1 MNIQAFRTSGTG
13 TNGIVKIISSGL
25 VVASMLGAS
34 ATSNAYPTQITI
46 ERTSATPNNVGNLP
60 GSSENTSSTARG
72 IMAIR
77 QIANLTWDETAKV
90 FGVTRRT
97 VHLWANGRHPSG
109 DQERKLNRVLGILR
123 SYRNIGPLMLREK
136 LMTSAKPGILFF
148 DLLSNDEF
156 DTFQELFLAENEPRK
171 YSPPSLSPEVT
182 SYSPQP
188 PILLLDALQDRPIS
202 AGKAISKKSIRL
214 NRQSS

>member
-1 MNIQAFRTSGTG
+1 MNIQALRTSGTG

-34 ATSNAYPTQITI
+34 ATSSVYPTQIPI
-46 ERTSATPNNVGNLP
+46 ERTSATPNNAGNLP
-60 GSSENTSSTARG
+60 DSSENTSSTARG

-123 SYRNIGPLMLREK
+123 SYQNIGPLMLREK

-171 YSPPSLSPEVT
+171 YSPPSLSPEGT
-182 SYSPQP
+182 SYSTQS